1 MDSADFLNHLLNLFA
16 PALGMALLVPTLAR
30 VFWRRALA
38 GTAWSTQVAWLLAAN
53 ALVMVLGLLV
63 LGRDGAMWTY
73 VALVLVS
80 ALGVWWTGMRS

>member
-1 MDSADFLNHLLNLFA
+1 MDSADFLNHLLNFFA

-30 VFWRRALA
+30 VFWHRALA
-38 GTAWSTQVAWLLAAN
+38 GTAWSTQVAWVLAAN
-53 ALVMVLGLLV
+53 ALVMVLGLLA

-80 ALGVWWTGMRS
+80 ALGVWWTGMRR